1 MPRSIELQRWI
12 EKQPSHSDSVY
23 KVNELSQEV
32 QTELLVEALRI
43 DDIHNQ
49 YESNKKT
56 GVDKGMREWLAIQ
69 SYLKRPECWGP
80 VAMHLRGWVKDK
92 NTPASNILELSALF
106 GVMNKK
112 EGRPMFANAVM
123 FSRATTVLRFSGQGL
138 CQFDWDVWHLLLDAC
153 NGQLGASCKV
163 QSMELIRKLG
173 WQKSGQNI
181 ALLKESAK
189 RLRNAV
195 VYIESESDK
204 NKFSLGKFVSLNLL
218 KTLDCFDGNELYFSF
233 DERFAKLFSNNEY
246 GLIDWEV
253 RKKLKSNELAKL
265 IQIVVM
271 GQKANCQ
278 IHKVEKIQKYSR
290 LTSEPKKFVQ
300 LLMKAL
306 NLMVR
311 VGAINSYWVSK
322 PPRGHLDERVFY
334 VWKNEP
340 PSQTEL
346 VPAAPGLYVSKDEL
360 GCKEP
365 E

>member
-1 MPRSIELQRWI
+1 MSRSIELQHWI
-12 EKQPSHSDSVY
+12 EKQISPSDSVY
-23 KVNELSQEV
+23 NVKELSREV
-32 QTELLVEALRI
+32 RRELLVEALRI
-43 DDIHNQ
+43 DDVHAQ
-49 YESNKKT
+49 YELDKKQ
-56 GVDKGMREWLAIQ
+56 GVDKPTRELTAIET
-69 SYLKRPECWGP
+69 YLKRPECWGP
-80 VAMHLRGWVKDK
+80 VAMHLPGWVKDK

-106 GVMNKK
+106 GVRNKK
-112 EGRPMFANAVM
+112 EERPMFANAVM

-138 CQFDWDVWHLLLDAC
+138 CQFDWDVWHLLLDAS
-153 NGQLGASCKV
+153 NGQLGASCKI

-195 VYIESESDK
+195 IYIESESDK

-218 KTLDCFDGNELYFSF
+218 KTLDCFDGNELFFSF

-246 GLIDWEV
+246 GLIDWGV
-253 RKKLKSNELAKL
+253 RRKLKSNELAKL

-278 IHKVEKIQKYSR
+278 IHKVEKIRQYSR
-290 LTSEPKKFVQ
+290 LNSEPKKFAQ

-311 VGAINSYWVSK
+311 VGAIHSYWISK

-334 VWKNEP
+334 VWKKEP
-340 PSQTEL
+340 PSQIEL
-346 VPAAPGLYVSKDEL
+346 VPAAPGLYVGKDEL
-360 GCKEP
+360 GKE
-365 E
+365 